1 VSVRALTR
9 DRGLDNG
16 YNSLLLDLL
25 LDLLLGFFDRRLRR
39 QLLLHLLGHHLHP
52 DVDVFTAAQQR
63 VDSHELQVVAA
74 NSLPPEPSFGS
85 LVLIDSYQTQS

>member
-1 VSVRALTR
+1 MLFATALTR

-39 QLLLHLLGHHLHP
+39 QLLLHLLGHPYTL
-52 DVDVFTAAQQR
+52 TWTSLQQR
-63 VDSHELQVVAA
+63 
-74 NSLPPEPSFGS
+74 NS
-85 LVLIDSYQTQS
+85 VLTATNFRSSPRTRFRQNLRSAHLY